1 MNYNYLFTDT
11 DFVLSQ
17 EEEEQIEIIKSQE
30 GSYYVYDRIDLIL
43 HNDIILRLIKN
54 GFLRFFEIGKSIYIF
69 PNDYSDN
76 QMISAEINAYFVKMK
91 KDSNNNIE
99 ILDKN
104 THEKIFKS
112 RKFISK
118 WIYKQEQIDDTLFK
132 DFLKLYTNRASF
144 VISFPI
150 FLKNL
155 FISEIQETEMP
166 FYFISQEYKETKC
179 PYCNTIIR
187 INKKEKEMIKCKNC
201 HQLFLG

>member
-1 MNYNYLFTDT
+1 MSCDYLFTDT
-11 DFVLSQ
+11 DFCLSP
-17 EEEEQIEIIKSQE
+17 EDEEQIEIVKSQE
-30 GSYYVYDRIDLIL
+30 GSHYVFSSSQKL
-43 HNDIILRLIKN
+43 NDIHTRLIKN
-54 GFLRFFEIGKSIYIF
+54 GFLSFFEIGEQIYVF
-69 PNDYSDN
+69 PNDYSDG

-99 ILDKN
+99 ILDKS

-118 WIYKQEQIDDTLFK
+118 WIYKKEQIEDELFK

-166 FYFISQEYKETKC
+166 FHFINPEYKETKC
-179 PYCNTIIR
+179 SYCNTVSR
-187 INKKEKEMIKCKNC
+187 TNQEKGEMIECKNC
-201 HQLFLG
+201 HQTFLIR